1 MAADTHNSWVEYDV
15 AIAVIGKMI
24 AEYNQKR
31 NRLLDGYEFHDF
43 DERNQEVQSDEDYIQ
58 LTNRILELRNE
69 IDMIYK
75 SQNLEA
81 LLAKIKNEYVPFL
94 REKYG
99 VSQAQAVLR

>member
-1 MAADTHNSWVEYDV
+1 MAADNHNSWVEYDV

-31 NRLLDGYEFHDF
+31 NRLLDEYDWHGF
-43 DERNQEVQSDEDYIQ
+43 DEKDEEVQSNEDYSQ
-58 LTNRILELRNE
+58 LTSRILELRNE

-75 SQNLEA
+75 GQNLET
-81 LLAKIKNEYVPFL
+81 LLAKIKDEYVPFL

-99 VSQAQAVLR
+99 VSQAYAVIK